1 MPIETDLKTKIRI
14 RRVIEELEDLY
25 GETQIT
31 RGRKK
36 KKKEEESGVLPS
48 DP

>member
-1 MPIETDLKTKIRI
+1 VPIETDLKTKIRI

-25 GETQIT
+25 GETKIT

-36 KKKEEESGVLPS
+36 KKTEEESGVLPS